1 MKTWEEVEKI
11 QGKVIEVVSGD
22 SVIIEDSATGEE
34 MKVMLSS
41 VRAPRIAPLGR
52 GARERSV
59 KDEPYAREAKEFV
72 RTRVIGKKV
81 EVNFEYTKTI
91 AGNDARD
98 IPEKVIE
105 FGTIALIGEVVK
117 KPPQYNNHGIPIEA
131 EPEDAPNLAE
141 LLVIRGLASVV
152 RHREN
157 EAGRTN
163 TTTYSSLKVKPYNK
177 RRACT
182 RPKTHQFRTI

>member
-1 MKTWEEVEKI
+1 MV
-11 QGKVIEVVSGD
+11 
-22 SVIIEDSATGEE
+22 EDSRTGEE

-91 AGNDARD
+91 AGN
-98 IPEKVIE
+98 
-105 FGTIALIGEVVK
+105 GEGYTRK
-117 KPPQYNNHGIPIEA
+117 SYR
-131 EPEDAPNLAE
+131 
-141 LLVIRGLASVV
+141 IRY
-152 RHREN
+152 HRFN
-157 EAGRTN
+157 
-163 TTTYSSLKVKPYNK
+163 
-177 RRACT
+177 RRGGEETAA
-182 RPKTHQFRTI
+182 I